1 MRSTRS
7 SAGRLLGFL
16 ILLATL
22 LSPGLASAWTPEK
35 PIELLV
41 PTAAGGGL
49 DQTMREV
56 ERVWRENK
64 MVSVPVNVV
73 NRPGGAHAIAITSIH
88 QSKGDPYRVVLTS
101 PLLVSNPIMGRK
113 QPRYNEFNVL
123 GQLYTEYMVVSV
135 NSASPVK
142 NGADLLSRLKK
153 APDSLSVAVGSAL
166 GTTSHFGIAVPMR
179 EAGIDIRAM
188 KSVVFPAAQGLTNIL
203 GGHVDV
209 AAGPLTAAASHWRS
223 GKLRILAVAA
233 PERLAGE
240 FSSIP
245 TWREQKIEG
254 VQGTVQGIVDNPRI
268 LVAPPGLTPEQLAFW
283 DDLLERTVKS
293 KDWLEQVEKRQ
304 WVNRFIPRADM
315 PRYLANEE
323 KVQREILTE
332 LGLAK

>member
-7 SAGRLLGFL
+7 STGRLLGFL

-49 DQTMREV
+49 DQTMREI
-56 ERVWRENK
+56 ERIWRENN
-64 MVSVPVNVV
+64 MVNVPVNVV
-73 NRPGGAHAIAITSIH
+73 NRPGGGHAIAITSIH
-88 QSKGDPYRVVLTS
+88 QSKGDPYRAVLTS
-101 PLLVSNPIMGRK
+101 PLLLSNPIMGRK
-113 QPRYNEFNVL
+113 QPRYTEFTVL
-123 GQLYTEYMVVSV
+123 GQIYTEYMVVSV
-135 NSASPVK
+135 NSGSPVK
-142 NGADLLSRLKK
+142 SGADLLSRLKK

-209 AAGPLTAAASHWRS
+209 TAGPLTAAAPHWRT
-223 GKLRILAVAA
+223 GKLRILAVTA
-233 PERLAGE
+233 PERLGGE

-254 VQGTVQGIVDNPRI
+254 VQGIVENQRL

-283 DDLLERTVKS
+283 DDLLRRLVQS
-293 KDWLEQVEKRQ
+293 KDWLEQIEKRQ

-315 PRYLANEE
+315 PKVLAAEE
-323 KVQREILTE
+323 KVQRDILIE